1 MANVKI
7 SGLPSA
13 TTPLAG
19 TEVLPIVQGGVTD
32 QVSVANLTVGR
43 TVNALAFDTDVAA
56 AGVTLS
62 GTTLA
67 ADGTDTNINILVN
80 TKGTGGVGINGA
92 PSGTVAGVT
101 VTSNFCVKGDG
112 TNPMAGFVHANNTT
126 ASSGSVVYA
135 CRSRGTVASPTVVQN
150 NDSLASFVVA
160 GFDGTDLA
168 LGASINF
175 EVDGTPGSDDMPTRM
190 VFKTTPDGDQAPA
203 ERMRITSLGS
213 IIAGFAVQQKQI
225 AVAASAIDL
234 ATGNFFSK
242 TISGT
247 TTFTVSN
254 VPTTGTAASLVLDL
268 TNGGSATVNWWS
280 GVKWAA
286 GTPPTLTASG
296 RDSLGF
302 YTYDGGTTWTGLVLG
317 LNLS

>member
-32 QVSVANLTVGR
+32 QVSIANITAGRAIAALSITTGTYKAASSAGGALQNASGTAQLQWGAGGGSNVAIDVSTNLNGA
-43 TVNALAFDTDVAA
+43 NAQIDISPTGTGHVHINPTGSGSIEMNPTS
-56 AGVTLS
+56 AGVMNNMVIG
-62 GTTLA
+62 GTTPLA
-67 ADGTDTNINILVN
+67 GTFTAL
-80 TKGTGGVGINGA
+80 K
-92 PSGTVAGVT
+92 
-101 VTSNFCVKGDG
+101 
-112 TNPMAGFVHANNTT
+112 TT
-126 ASSGSVVYA
+126 A
-135 CRSRGTVASPTVVQN
+135 
-150 NDSLASFVVA
+150 
-160 GFDGTDLA
+160 A
-168 LGASINF
+168 LQQ
-175 EVDGTPGSDDMPTRM
+175 T
-190 VFKTTPDGDQAPA
+190 KTAIG
-203 ERMRITSLGS
+203 
-213 IIAGFAVQQKQI
+213 
-225 AVAASAIDL
+225 ASAIDL
-234 ATGNFFSK
+234 STGNFFSK

-254 VPTTGTAASLVLDL
+254 VPTTGTAASFVLDL

>member
-32 QVSVANLTVGR
+32 QVSVANLTAGR
-43 TVNALAFDTDVAA
+43 AIAALSVTTDTHRAATSAGGTLSNSGGTACFQWGAGGGVNATVDGSINMNGSGAAIQMSPTSGGTVTIAPNGASTMNNVAI
-56 AGVTLS
+56 G
-62 GTTLA
+62 GTTPLA
-67 ADGTDTNINILVN
+67 GTFTALKTN
-80 TKGTGGVGINGA
+80 A
-92 PSGTVAGVT
+92 
-101 VTSNFCVKGDG
+101 
-112 TNPMAGFVHANNTT
+112 
-126 ASSGSVVYA
+126 
-135 CRSRGTVASPTVVQN
+135 
-150 NDSLASFVVA
+150 
-160 GFDGTDLA
+160 A
-168 LGASINF
+168 LQQ
-175 EVDGTPGSDDMPTRM
+175 TR
-190 VFKTTPDGDQAPA
+190 T
-203 ERMRITSLGS
+203 
-213 IIAGFAVQQKQI
+213 
-225 AVAASAIDL
+225 AVAASDINL

-268 TNGGSATVNWWS
+268 TNGGSATVNWWA

>member
-43 TVNALAFDTDVAA
+43 AIAALSITTDTYRAASSAGGTLANSSGTAQLQWGAGGGNNLSFDVA
-56 AGVTLS
+56 
-62 GTTLA
+62 
-67 ADGTDTNINILVN
+67 TNINPVN
-80 TKGTGGVGINGA
+80 AAVAISPTGTG
-92 PSGTVAGVT
+92 T
-101 VTSNFCVKGDG
+101 VTI
-112 TNPMAGFVHANNTT
+112 NPAT
-126 ASSGSVVYA
+126 AS
-135 CRSRGTVASPTVVQN
+135 TMNNVAI
-150 NDSLASFVVA
+150 
-160 GFDGTDLA
+160 GG
-168 LGASINF
+168 
-175 EVDGTPGSDDMPTRM
+175 
-190 VFKTTPDGDQAPA
+190 TTP
-203 ERMRITSLGS
+203 L
-213 IIAGFAVQQKQI
+213 AGTFTALKTNAALQQTRI
-225 AVAASAIDL
+225 AVAASDINL

-280 GVKWAA
+280 GVTWAA